1 MAKVK
6 KGILDGYKTYDTS
19 DGFGNAQQWRDAFRE
34 RFSKQEA
41 EDILRGQDQTPY
53 QILGVT
59 PGATKSEIKK
69 AYRKLIAQWHPDHN
83 QHRIEEAEE
92 ISKKIIAAYS
102 VIAD

>member
-1 MAKVK
+1 MAKTK

-19 DGFGNAQQWRDAFRE
+19 GGFGNAQQWRNAFRE

-41 EDILRGQDQTPY
+41 EDILQGQDKTPY

-69 AYRKLIAQWHPDHN
+69 AYRKLIAEWHPDHN
-83 QHRIEEAEE
+83 QHRIEESEE
-92 ISKKIIAAYS
+92 MSKKIIAAFS
-102 VIAD
+102 LLTS